1 MIAKYRYGG
10 KARGGNV
17 RREEDPAF
25 GKYSKD
31 AFRAY
36 LVVFDILL
44 FVLNLLHRVY
54 VVRYFFVGF
63 VSGLVET
70 WVVSGLVETRFVSG
84 LVETRFVSKLCET
97 GVSLVCVRPN
107 LSLDCVR

>member
-1 MIAKYRYGG
+1 MYLKIMLYDCENRYGG
-10 KARGGNV
+10 KAIGGNV

-36 LVVFDILL
+36 LVAFDILL

-54 VVRYFFVGF
+54 VVRHFFVRF
-63 VSGLVET
+63 VSGLVD
-70 WVVSGLVETRFVSG
+70 TRFVSG
-84 LVETRFVSKLCET
+84 LCET
-97 GVSLVCVRPN
+97 GVFLVCVRPN